1 MILRII
7 IASNLVG
14 IIATVNAEARNEYLN
29 DGANTCD
36 QGSWEAYTEVRQHE
50 YKTGSSAESQ
60 DQVVGWRFRKSIG
73 DVCDEEFVKDQ
84 RKKQKLKIQLE
95 LVKECKRVPR
105 ISPPPVEFAELIN
118 ACMKLGVMSPSS
130 FGERDF
136 DPKVSY
142 WTVLKEQYM
151 KENPDII
158 TLDNYKN
165 DRNCICI
172 NLNFKW
178 FYDRAHV
185 QKFVKRL
192 FEIKAPGSKRGKS

>member
-1 MILRII
+1 MISKILTGNLFWII
-7 IASNLVG
+7 LFLFV
-14 IIATVNAEARNEYLN
+14 ATSVQARNEYLN

-118 ACMKLGVMSPSS
+118 ACMKLGVMSASS

-158 TLDNYKN
+158 TLDNYK
-165 DRNCICI
+165 
-172 NLNFKW
+172 K
-178 FYDRAHV
+178 
-185 QKFVKRL
+185 
-192 FEIKAPGSKRGKS
+192 